1 MRRANYLL
9 YKRSADVGMGGGGE
23 YLEMA
28 ILKQREML
36 QHSLIQPDFNK
47 GQATPADSPWC
58 SNSQRKLGRSVV
70 YEYRGEKSL
79 RWSNCLRVTQYII
92 RLWTTWTSS
101 ILYHRTDQPVA
112 LEPCAVHKWFNPAPT
127 SGQHGLPRAGLR
139 NAFLLLWISGCRQ
152 QGCTRSPILQRR
164 WYWEVLNKCRDL
176 LFL

>member
-1 MRRANYLL
+1 
-9 YKRSADVGMGGGGE
+9 
-23 YLEMA
+23 
-28 ILKQREML
+28 ML

-152 QGCTRSPILQRR
+152 QGCTRSPHPTKALILGGAEQMPGLTLPITLSGHTHTHVPWLPATKTCCYRN
-164 WYWEVLNKCRDL
+164 Y
-176 LFL
+176 